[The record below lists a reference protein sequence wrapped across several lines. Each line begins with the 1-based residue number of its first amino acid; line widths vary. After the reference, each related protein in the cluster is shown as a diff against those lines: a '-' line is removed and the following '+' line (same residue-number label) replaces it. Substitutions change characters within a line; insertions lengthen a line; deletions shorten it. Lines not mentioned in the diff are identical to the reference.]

1 MIGNDIVD
9 LNLSLQTPKTENLRF
24 LKKICSEDE
33 IDFILKSDAP
43 ELSLWRVWSMK
54 ESAYKIIVKKSGIN
68 LFIPKKIKTEFLD
81 KKNGKIHSEWGEFL
95 SVTQQDDSFLH
106 TVSIDIEC
114 SPFSS
119 VRKSNE
125 KNQSAEVRNLLV
137 RELSEIH
144 PEKYKLENLSIEKKE
159 RVPFLLYENKAMN
172 FDISLSHH
180 GEWLAYAFHDN
191 QLI

>member
-9 LNLSLQTPKTENLRF
+9 LILALQIPKTENIRF

-33 IDFILKSDAP
+33 IDFILKSDVP

-68 LFIPKKIKTEFLD
+68 LFIPKKIITKFID
-81 KKNGKIHSEWGEFL
+81 KKNGKIYSEWGEFL
-95 SVTQQDDSFLH
+95 SITEQDDFFLH
-106 TVSIDIEC
+106 TVTTDKDC
-114 SPFSS
+114 RPFSS
-119 VRKSNE
+119 IRKSND
-125 KNQSAEVRNLLV
+125 KNQSLEVRNLLV

-144 PEKYKLENLSIEKKE
+144 PEKYKLENLSIVKKE
-159 RVPFLLYENKAMN
+159 RVPYLHYENKAMN

-191 QLI
+191 QFI